1 MLNKLMTHFASFL
14 QKKSS
19 ISSPNAR
26 SSPQYEMLQAMAQ
39 AYYEQRQEPPVLPA
53 TLETMKWAYE
63 QICAGEDPWTALGN
77 FTNAWF
83 GYAKHLRTDL
93 VSEALVMPEHE
104 TEYIHRWAAFCAA
117 SVELLCDRYCIPC
130 PGWVNDPYYILETP
144 WWRTRQAEDSS
155 IRKHLL
161 QTTPNSF
168 AHRNIF
174 CNHRLFQNKYEMYE
188 WTQEAMNEGITS
200 PDEIHRYVHQKE
212 ISIYGA

>member
-1 MLNKLMTHFASFL
+1 MLNRLSTRFASFL

-19 ISSPNAR
+19 ISFPRVRASLR
-26 SSPQYEMLQAMAQ
+26 YETLRTMAQ
-39 AYYEQRQEPPVLPA
+39 AYHEQKQEPPVLPI

-93 VSEALVMPEHE
+93 VSEPLVMPEQE
-104 TEYIHRWAAFCAA
+104 TEHTRRWAAFCAA
-117 SVELLCDRYCIPC
+117 SVELLCDRYHVSC
-130 PGWVNDPYYILETP
+130 PNWVDNPSYLLETP
-144 WWRTRQAEDSS
+144 WWRTRQVHDSAV
-155 IRKHLL
+155 RERLV
-161 QTTPNSF
+161 QTTPVSF
-168 AHRNIF
+168 ARRNIF

-200 PDEIHRYVHQKE
+200 PAEIHRYVHQKE
-212 ISIYGA
+212 ISIHGA